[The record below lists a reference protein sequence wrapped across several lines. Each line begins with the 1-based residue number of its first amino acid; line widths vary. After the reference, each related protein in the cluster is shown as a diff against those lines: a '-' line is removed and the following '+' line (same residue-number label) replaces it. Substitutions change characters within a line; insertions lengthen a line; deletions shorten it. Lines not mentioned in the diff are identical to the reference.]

1 MYVSAREK
9 KSCRKHSGKSS
20 LCRKDLQTKHCSGNG
35 ATGVMKH
42 FLTKKCFILHL
53 HPSAELPLNTS
64 SIRQGWT
71 GASGGLAGTPCKARL
86 PGVPTM
92 LDCPVCPQTPH
103 CPQGTEPSLWW
114 DPPFSRRDLFDLTPS
129 FHSSCDSLQAF
140 TTSSGWML
148 SDQIL
153 AAWHTLS

>member
-92 LDCPVCPQTPH
+92 LDCPVCPQTPTAH
-103 CPQGTEPSLWW
+103 RAQSLPCDGTLPSQGGICSTWPLPFTAPATLCRPL
-114 DPPFSRRDLFDLTPS
+114 PPPLDG
-129 FHSSCDSLQAF
+129 CY
-140 TTSSGWML
+140 
-148 SDQIL
+148 QIKF
-153 AAWHTLS
+153 